1 MYLISGLKRRL
12 VDYFRGSGEEEIF
25 ASFEIRTF
33 AIGSVRLFSCEMMFL
48 ALVLGF
54 GSSSATPLDISG
66 DGKVKKVVLQEGT
79 GKVKPTTGQK
89 VEIKYEGW
97 LADGKAFDSSNNK
110 GGTFTFVV
118 GRGVIPAW
126 SMAIQTMTVGEK
138 AKITV
143 DYQYG
148 YGERGYPPIIPA
160 RSELTFELELVKI
173 L

>member
-1 MYLISGLKRRL
+1 MLFLPL
-12 VDYFRGSGEEEIF
+12 VLSF
-25 ASFEIRTF
+25 AS
-33 AIGSVRLFSCEMMFL
+33 
-48 ALVLGF
+48 
-54 GSSSATPLDISG
+54 ATASPEDISG
-66 DGKVKKVVLQEGT
+66 DGKVYKAIIQPGT
-79 GKVKPTTGQK
+79 GTIKPTAGQK
-89 VEIKYEGW
+89 VEIRYDGW
-97 LADGKAFDSSNNK
+97 LADGKLFDSSKTK

-126 SMAIQTMTVGEK
+126 SMAVQTMTVGEK

-160 RSELTFELELVKI
+160 RSDLTFELELVNI